1 MTTAENMKSDSQ
13 GATSVPRGISQA
25 LLQSEIEFWRE
36 LIESCKETDPP
47 DRIERM
53 QYALALAESKLA
65 SISSNLHF
73 LDYARGVL
81 K

>member
-1 MTTAENMKSDSQ
+1 MTTTENMVSDSQ
-13 GATSVPRGISQA
+13 GATGVPRGINKA
-25 LLQSEIEFWRE
+25 LLQSEIGFWRE

-53 QYALALAESKLA
+53 HHALALAESKLA
-65 SISSNLHF
+65 SIPSNLYH
-73 LDYARGVL
+73 LDNARGVR